1 LPKALAVGVQAGDL
15 SRLFEVVAGLEAAG
29 AERLHYD
36 VMDGVFAP
44 RLMGGTELF
53 SALLRATRLPVD
65 VHLMVQNPE
74 RHVAAFE
81 GAATIAVHAEA
92 TPHLHRA
99 VAEARRVGAAPAVA
113 LLPGS
118 PLSGAMGVIGE
129 VEEVLLLAV
138 DPGFPGARFVPGVLA
153 KAQKLRA
160 KLAEQGR
167 SVRVAVDGGLTL
179 ENAAQVAEV
188 ADLLVSGS
196 AVFKGEGPEAN
207 LARFSAALGR

>member
-1 LPKALAVGVQAGDL
+1 MPKALAVGVQAGDL
-15 SRLFEVVAGLEAAG
+15 TRLLEVVAGLEAAG
-29 AERLHYD
+29 AERLHFD
-36 VMDGVFAP
+36 VMDGAFAP
-44 RLMGGTELF
+44 RLMGGAELF
-53 SALLRATRLPVD
+53 SALVRATRLPVD
-65 VHLMVQNPE
+65 VHLMVQAPE

-99 VAEARRVGAAPAVA
+99 VAEVRRVGAEPAVA

-129 VEEVLLLAV
+129 VEEVLFLTV

-153 KAQKLRA
+153 KVKELRA

-167 SVRVAVDGGLTL
+167 SLRLAVDGGLTL

-196 AVFKGEGPEAN
+196 AVFKGEGPGAN
-207 LARFSAALGR
+207 LARLYAALGR